1 MLKLDGILRADTPA
15 LTAAGAFGHI
25 VFECP
30 LTVVILK
37 TQCRCRAIFNASQ
50 TAIAALV
57 NPKVRHKF
65 TLIYYCN
72 LLILYLKTWGSG
84 LKYWKVYIP

>member
-1 MLKLDGILRADTPA
+1 MNQIKRNDIIPLTDQQMLKLDGILRADTPA

-25 VFECP
+25 VFERP

-50 TAIAALV
+50 TPIAV
-57 NPKVRHKF
+57 IINPKVRHK
-65 TLIYYCN
+65 IYTN
-72 LLILYLKTWGSG
+72 MLL
-84 LKYWKVYIP
+84 